1 MRAIWIWQDII
12 SPHMAGLV
20 VALARQG
27 CEVTYVAKMAMSA
40 ERMQQGWS
48 APNLPGVALQLADS
62 EAAVGRLAQD
72 APAGSLHICQG
83 IRANGSISLA
93 QRILAERGLRQ
104 WIVMETVRDSGML
117 GILKRLEY
125 RRLFGRGSSALQ
137 GVLATGHRT
146 ANWVVAR
153 GVPSERVFPF
163 AYFLPD
169 EQAVIAS
176 SREVSGPYRFIF
188 VGQLIPRK
196 RLDWLLEALADLEG
210 PAFELWIVGSGE
222 DEARLR
228 KLAELKLGERLRWLG
243 QLPLAEVPAAMAQ
256 ADCLV
261 LPSIHDGWG
270 AVASEAMM
278 QGTPVVCSDA
288 CGVAGAVLASGS
300 GGVFKVDDRAGLRD
314 QLARQLA
321 QGRVIQHRRA
331 RLAEWATSLG
341 ASAGARYLLDILEY
355 TETDGVDRPVAP
367 WLKGMVPCVD

>member
-1 MRAIWIWQDII
+1 
-12 SPHMAGLV
+12 MAGLAT
-20 VALARQG
+20 ALARLG
-27 CEVTYVAKMAMSA
+27 CKVTYVASQAMTSD
-40 ERMQQGWS
+40 RVQLGW
-48 APNLPGVALQLADS
+48 AVPVLPGVDLVPSASRQTVHKMIDEVPL
-62 EAAVGRLAQD
+62 E
-72 APAGSLHICQG
+72 SLHVCQG
-83 IRANGSISLA
+83 IRGNGLVGFA
-93 QRILAERGLRQ
+93 QGQLAERGLRQ
-104 WIVMETVRDSGML
+104 WVVMETVWDSGMV

-125 RRLFGRGSSALQ
+125 RRLFGRGSLALQ

-146 ANWVVAR
+146 ADWVIAR

-163 AYFLPD
+163 AYFLQD
-169 EQAVIAS
+169 EQAVTAGSQEI
-176 SREVSGPYRFIF
+176 SRLYRFIY
-188 VGQLIPRK
+188 VGRLIPLK
-196 RLDWLLEALADLEG
+196 RLDWLIEALANLDDT
-210 PAFELWIVGSGE
+210 AFELWIVGSGA
-222 DEARLR
+222 DETRLR
-228 KLAELKLGERLRWLG
+228 NLAEIKLGERIRWLG
-243 QLPLAEVPAAMAQ
+243 QMPLPEVSAAMAQ

-321 QGRVIQHRRA
+321 QGKLTPDRRA

-355 TETDGVDRPVAP
+355 SEAGALDRPVAP

>member
-1 MRAIWIWQDII
+1 
-12 SPHMAGLV
+12 
-20 VALARQG
+20 
-27 CEVTYVAKMAMSA
+27 
-40 ERMQQGWS
+40 
-48 APNLPGVALQLADS
+48 
-62 EAAVGRLAQD
+62 
-72 APAGSLHICQG
+72 
-83 IRANGSISLA
+83 
-93 QRILAERGLRQ
+93 
-104 WIVMETVRDSGML
+104 METVWDSGVV

-125 RRLFGRGSSALQ
+125 RRLFGRDTSALQ

-146 ANWVVAR
+146 ADWVVAR

-169 EQAVIAS
+169 EQAVSAG
-176 SREVSGPYRFIF
+176 SREISGPYRFIF

-196 RLDWLLEALADLEG
+196 RLDWLIEALAGLED
-210 PAFELWIVGSGE
+210 PAFELWIVGSGA
-222 DEARLR
+222 DETRLR
-228 KLAELKLGERLRWLG
+228 NLAGLKLGERLRWLG

-288 CGVAGAVLASGS
+288 CGVAGAVSASGS

-314 QLARQLA
+314 QLASQLA
-321 QGRVIQHRRA
+321 QGKLTPDRRA

-355 TETDGVDRPVAP
+355 TEADGVDRPVAP